1 MFLLQQVAI
10 VSSYLPAPVSQSVSF
25 AHLPPALQGQDFHCF
40 SLLKMLSAL
49 LVAALAGVTS
59 AIPTPQEITI
69 PAHDL
74 AAHPVLFTVPL
85 DVVSNTPQKA
95 APALVKPITSS
106 TLKAK
111 RGEILTKRNGTCA
124 TQPAGSGPIP
134 TPDTAD
140 AFMADPKLQVH
151 HHRHQ
156 M

>member
-1 MFLLQQVAI
+1 
-10 VSSYLPAPVSQSVSF
+10 
-25 AHLPPALQGQDFHCF
+25 
-40 SLLKMLSAL
+40 MLSAL

-95 APALVKPITSS
+95 APAPVKLITSS

-111 RGEILTKRNGTCA
+111 RGEILTKRNGTCT

-140 AFMADPKLQVH
+140 AFMADPELQVR